1 MLERSLDYF
10 IKAFA
15 VTLFGALH
23 YHKVKEVVKDYLTS
37 LNIAWPGD
45 EHRAFLSFR
54 MAISAVPKV
63 ILGLEFF

>member
-37 LNIAWPGD
+37 LNIA
-45 EHRAFLSFR
+45 
-54 MAISAVPKV
+54 
-63 ILGLEFF
+63 